1 MNSNQLPSGS
11 TFLATPLTEAE
22 REFINF
28 ISTYHRSYG
37 TKEEY
42 EYRLGIFAEV
52 YKDIL
57 AHDAEK
63 EGYTKGI
70 NHFSDM
76 SDYEWKKM
84 MGYKPSLRKEESRI
98 EPTEFDVSSVPA
110 SIDWRNYGA
119 VTPVKNQG
127 QCGSCWAFS
136 TTGAVE
142 GAYKIVY
149 GQLYSLSEQQLV
161 DCSSYYG
168 N

>member
-52 YKDIL
+52 YNDIIT
-57 AHDAEK
+57 HDSES
-63 EGYTKGI
+63 EGYTKAI
-70 NHFSDM
+70 NQFSDM

-84 MGYKPSLRKEESRI
+84 MGYKPSHGREYDA
-98 EPTEFDVSSVPA
+98 TEF
-110 SIDWRNYGA
+110 
-119 VTPVKNQG
+119 
-127 QCGSCWAFS
+127 
-136 TTGAVE
+136 
-142 GAYKIVY
+142 
-149 GQLYSLSEQQLV
+149 SEE
-161 DCSSYYG
+161 DTS
-168 N
+168 